1 MTAAMLPRANRR
13 WAMVERL
20 DSLDAVLRA
29 QAYEIVT
36 SPGASMSRC
45 RNVSLAPIGHYPIR
59 RDDVV
64 LLFSKRESEFAD
76 WVSTVTGIER
86 GRTW

>member
-13 WAMVERL
+13 WAIAERL
-20 DSLDAVLRA
+20 GPLDAVLRA
-29 QAYEIVT
+29 QAHEIVA

-64 LLFSKRESEFAD
+64 LLCS
-76 WVSTVTGIER
+76 
-86 GRTW
+86 